1 MARLLKWTVGS
12 VVGSF
17 VALFIIVPIAVL
29 CLTSFTGEP
38 IPILEYLVKGHGLAI
53 WQELSHN
60 FTFQY
65 YGELL
70 DTKRYSQGLVNTVG
84 LVPGCTALVL
94 LVALAGR
101 SLISLI
107 FVKLQSPKLYAPI
120 VVTPSITS
128 NSVI

>member
-12 VVGSF
+12 AVGLF
-17 VALFIIVPIAVL
+17 VSLFIIVHIAIL
-29 CLTSFTGEP
+29 WLTSFTGEP
-38 IPILEYLVKGHGLAI
+38 IPILEYLTKGQSSAI

-60 FTFQY
+60 FTLQY

-84 LVPGCTALVL
+84 LVPGFTALFL
-94 LVALAGR
+94 LIALAGR

-107 FVKLQSPKLYAPI
+107 SVKLADKIGHFL
-120 VVTPSITS
+120 
-128 NSVI
+128 N